1 MIAIVGDRNP
11 HYLTHEATDAAFS
24 QLRAE
29 TRWVPTLTLL
39 DEPSQLSEYSGVLM
53 APGSPYVSTEGAL
66 AAIRY
71 AREHRT
77 PLLGTCGGF
86 QHVIMEFA
94 RDVAGI
100 TGADHA
106 ELNPD
111 ADVLVVV
118 PLTCSLVGQQ
128 HPVEIRP
135 GTLAGDLYGA
145 TEAVEPFFCSF
156 GLNSQYRA
164 PLEKAGLRFSG
175 FGRDGEP
182 RILELP
188 GHPFFLATLY
198 VPQVATLD
206 IGPHPV
212 LVGFLNAT
220 RRSEDRHP
228 LTRVS

>member
-1 MIAIVGDRNP
+1 VIAIVGDRNP
-11 HYLTHEATDAAFS
+11 LYLTHEATDSAFARLS
-24 QLRAE
+24 VE
-29 TRWVPTLTLL
+29 TRWVPTPTLL
-39 DEPSQLSEYSGVLM
+39 DDPSQLSEYRGVLI

-71 AREHRT
+71 ARENGI

-94 RDVAGI
+94 RDVAGMA
-100 TGADHA
+100 GADHA
-106 ELNPD
+106 EMHPD
-111 ADVLVVV
+111 AGVLVVV

-135 GTLAGDLYGA
+135 GTLAADLYGV

-156 GLNSQYRA
+156 GLNLQYRA
-164 PLEKAGLRFSG
+164 PLEKAGLCFSG
-175 FGRDGEP
+175 FDRDGEP

-198 VPQVATLD
+198 VPQVAIRD
-206 IGPHPV
+206 RGPHPV
-212 LVGFLNAT
+212 LVGFLNAAQKSADSA
-220 RRSEDRHP
+220 RR
-228 LTRVS
+228 